1 MNHAIPAGGHVL
13 VCDGSKALFLENA
26 GDAKFPNLR
35 TAHVTEIQNPPT
47 REQGTDRPTRVF
59 ESVGTQRS
67 TAEAPD
73 FHARAEEEF
82 ARAVAASLDEF
93 RQAGKLRSLIVVAPP
108 RMLADL
114 RRFLSDQTKALV
126 TAEIDKDLTKH
137 PVYEIEKHLTGG

>member
-1 MNHAIPAGGHVL
+1 MKHTIPGGSHVL

-26 GDAKFPNLR
+26 GDEKFPNLR
-35 TAHVTEIQNPPT
+35 TAHVTEIENPPS

-73 FHARAEEEF
+73 FHDRAEQAF
-82 ARAVAASLDEF
+82 AREVAAALDGF
-93 RQAGKLRSLIVVAPP
+93 RQSGKLHSLIVVAPP

-137 PVYEIEKHLTGG
+137 PVYEIEKHLTSG